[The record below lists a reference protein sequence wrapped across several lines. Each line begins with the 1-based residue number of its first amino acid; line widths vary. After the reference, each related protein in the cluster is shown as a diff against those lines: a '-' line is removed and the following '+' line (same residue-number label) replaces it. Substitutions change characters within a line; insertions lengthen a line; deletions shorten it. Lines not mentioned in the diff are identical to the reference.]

1 MKLKIKVERVEFD
14 MEQCSL
20 RLNGKNVEE
29 NEFVKLGQYHTLDI
43 VIGRPIAIE
52 KECWDF
58 IFMGILNDACDPGK
72 KADVAVVGTYVR
84 TCVWITFF
92 LHFYSYFFSVLK
104 ILVDL
109 ISILFYSDYLFIHFF
124 IHS

>member
-92 LHFYSYFFSVLK
+92 LHFYSYFFSVFKVL
-104 ILVDL
+104 LDL
-109 ISILFYSDYLFIHFF
+109 ISILFYSDHLFIHVFM
-124 IHS
+124 HS

>member
-84 TCVWITFF
+84 TYVCMDR
-92 LHFYSYFFSVLK
+92 FFSL
-104 ILVDL
+104 LFL
-109 ISILFYSDYLFIHFF
+109 FFSI
-124 IHS
+124 

>member
-52 KECWDF
+52 KECTDNGLHQV
-58 IFMGILNDACDPGK
+58 IGK
-72 KADVAVVGTYVR
+72 CHLTY
-84 TCVWITFF
+84 IG
-92 LHFYSYFFSVLK
+92 
-104 ILVDL
+104 
-109 ISILFYSDYLFIHFF
+109 
-124 IHS
+124 

>member
-84 TCVWITFF
+84 TCVWIVFF
-92 LHFYSYFFSVLK
+92 LYYSYFF
-104 ILVDL
+104 
-109 ISILFYSDYLFIHFF
+109 LFNKF
-124 IHS
+124 